1 MNAVILAVL
10 VMVALSLLRVSVV
23 FALVVGALVGG
34 LVGGLSLDDT
44 LSAFNEGVGGGAA
57 LDLVGFAAST
67 AFAPMTAGMGRWWV
81 GTCPPDLVERG

>member
-44 LSAFNEGVGGGAA
+44 LSAFNEGTRSPKSGAVWASAAA
-57 LDLVGFAAST
+57 LICELGCFE
-67 AFAPMTAGMGRWWV
+67 
-81 GTCPPDLVERG
+81 TCHYDKLPGIPV

>member
-34 LVGGLSLDDT
+34 WSEAFPWT
-44 LSAFNEGVGGGAA
+44 IRSAR
-57 LDLVGFAAST
+57 ST
-67 AFAPMTAGMGRWWV
+67 RAEARKWRWR
-81 GTCPPDLVERG
+81 TQP